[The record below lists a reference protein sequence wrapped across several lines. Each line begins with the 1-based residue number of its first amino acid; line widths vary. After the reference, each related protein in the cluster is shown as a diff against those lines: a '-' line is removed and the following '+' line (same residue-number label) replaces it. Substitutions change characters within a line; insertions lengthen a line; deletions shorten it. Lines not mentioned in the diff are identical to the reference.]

1 MRLLCAVLLG
11 AVTFTNVDAFVTTSK
26 SSKATLIQDDIP
38 SGRLLRVSSTTDL
51 DTEERGIPSGVTA
64 QLTEGLVSK
73 ITPAIASKLTT
84 TDDEL
89 VKLLNN
95 RVLPKDVFKSTLKLD
110 QVDDLFTNPKL
121 NVWINYMDDFNT
133 KYTGQKT
140 TFFKTLTQNF
150 DDEKLSQM
158 IVAAQKNPSTEA
170 MANNLQKSQF
180 NQWLLDKKTP
190 NDVFKSLGLTG
201 KANLPFQANGPV
213 WVKYKQIYAI
223 NQQIFTSKLFTTDEE
238 LVKLLNKGVLPND
251 VFRGTLNLHTMDDLF
266 ASPKLSTWV
275 NYMKDFNAKYPKE
288 RTTLF
293 ETLTKNFNDEKLSQ
307 MIVAAQ
313 KNPNTEAMAN
323 NLQKSLINQWL
334 LDRKTPT

>member
-1 MRLLCAVLLG
+1 MRLLCAVMLG
-11 AVTFTNVDAFVTTSK
+11 AATFTSVDAFVTTSN
-26 SSKATLIQDDIP
+26 SNKATLIQDDIP
-38 SGRLLRVSSTTDL
+38 SGRLLRVSSTTDF
-51 DTEERGIPSGVTA
+51 DTEERGIAPGITA
-64 QLTEGLVSK
+64 ELTGGLVSK

-84 TDDEL
+84 SDDEIA
-89 VKLLNN
+89 KLLNN

-121 NVWINYMDDFNT
+121 NVWINYMDDFNA

-150 DDEKLSQM
+150 DDEKLCGSG
-158 IVAAQKNPSTEA
+158 TEE

-190 NDVFKSLGLTG
+190 NDVFTSLGLTG
-201 KANLPFQANGPV
+201 KANWPFQANGPV

-275 NYMKDFNAKYPKE
+275 NYIKDFNAKYPKE

-313 KNPNTEAMAN
+313 KNPNTEEMAN
-323 NLQKSLINQWL
+323 NLQKSLINQ
-334 LDRKTPT
+334 

>member
-1 MRLLCAVLLG
+1 MRLLRAVLLG
-11 AVTFTNVDAFVTTSK
+11 AVTFTSVDAFVTTSK

-38 SGRLLRVSSTTDL
+38 SGRLLRVSSTIDL

-84 TDDEL
+84 SDDEL

-121 NVWINYMDDFNT
+121 NVWINYMDDFNA

-140 TFFKTLTQNF
+140 TLFKTLTQNF

-190 NDVFKSLGLTG
+190 DDVFKSLGLTG
-201 KANLPFQANGPV
+201 KRNLPFQANGPV
-213 WVKYKQIYAI
+213 WV
-223 NQQIFTSKLFTTDEE
+223 N
-238 LVKLLNKGVLPND
+238 
-251 VFRGTLNLHTMDDLF
+251 
-266 ASPKLSTWV
+266 PKLSTWV
-275 NYMKDFNAKYPKE
+275 NYMRDFNAKYTEQK
-288 RTTLF
+288 TTLF
-293 ETLTKNFNDEKLSQ
+293 KTLTQNFDDEKLSR

-313 KNPNTEAMAN
+313 KNPSTEAMAN
-323 NLQKSLINQWL
+323 NLQKSQFNQWL
-334 LDRKTPT
+334 LDRKTPTAVFKSLGLSKSKNWALDANVDVWKLYNANYRAQFGTGPV